1 MGYINVYIKN
11 SLDIHGILSNGAVKR
26 GLLIME
32 IGIIVYSQT
41 EHTYSVAEN
50 LQEKLLAAGHTVNI
64 ERVSTAGEVK
74 SNSKDIIFQNKPDIQ
89 GYDSIIF
96 GSPVHAFNLAPA
108 MKAYL
113 EQIPSLQDKKIACY
127 VTKGLPFHR
136 TGGNQAIS
144 QMKKLCQSKGGTILG
159 TGIVVWRGGR
169 GKDIIELVQKF
180 SRLF

>member
-1 MGYINVYIKN
+1 
-11 SLDIHGILSNGAVKR
+11 
-26 GLLIME
+26 
-32 IGIIVYSQT
+32 
-41 EHTYSVAEN
+41 VAEN
-50 LQEKLLAAGHTVNI
+50 LQENLLAAGHTVNV
-64 ERVSTAGEVK
+64 ERVTTTGDVK
-74 SNSKDIIFQNKPDIQ
+74 SNPKNITFQNKPDIQ
-89 GYDSIIF
+89 EYDALIF

-113 EQIPSLQDKKIACY
+113 EQIPSLQDKRIACY

-144 QMKKLCQSKGGTILG
+144 QMEKICQSKGGTILG

-169 GKDIIELVQKF
+169 GKDINELVQKF